1 MNALGVTLVLF
12 ASGLVLF
19 GRPVIAALGV
29 MFAVCYLTQ
38 AQAVEIAGF
47 NFTAIRIVLLVGAA
61 RVLMSGKLRAFQ
73 SSPVDKWLAGYA
85 FAALIVAYLA
95 QGSELVP
102 FYLGVIY
109 NVLLSYFVFRGFLKS
124 WPEVIEFLSLLG
136 LLIVPMALSML
147 YESATGYNMFK
158 NLGGIKDLPAL
169 REGAFRCQGAFRIS
183 ITAGVFGATLVPVFA
198 GLYMAGR
205 HRTRAAAGILSGLVI
220 TLTSM
225 SSGPMMAVVNG
236 VVALGLWRF
245 RTNMRTVRWVIVAG
259 FLCLSL
265 FMNAPIYYMFAR
277 LADFIGGHGWHRAR
291 LIEQFVNHFD
301 DWWLAGTTETGDW
314 MPTALHHGE
323 KLSADL
329 TNKFVAVG
337 VEGGLLP
344 FVLFIGAF
352 IICFKVL
359 GRALRVARESSREQ
373 EVVLWSLGCAFFA
386 HVMTLTSV
394 QYWDQM
400 ENAFY
405 MLFALIA
412 GSVGYVTDVQDSKED
427 LTHDTFADREQA
439 EAYGI

>member
-1 MNALGVTLVLF
+1 MSALGITLVLV
-12 ASGLVLF
+12 ATGLVLF

-29 MFAVCYLTQ
+29 MFAVCYVTQ

-47 NFTAIRIVLLVGAA
+47 NFTAIRIVLLAGAA
-61 RVLMSGKLRAFQ
+61 RILLSGTLRGMQ
-73 SSPVDKWLAGYA
+73 PSPVDKWLVGYA
-85 FAALIVAYLA
+85 FASLIVAYLA
-95 QGSELVP
+95 RGSEVVP
-102 FYLGVIY
+102 FYMGVIY

-124 WPEVIEFLSLLG
+124 WPDVIEFLSLLA
-136 LLIVPMALSML
+136 LLIAPMALSML

-158 NLGGIKDLPAL
+158 NLGGIPASPVV
-169 REGAFRCQGAFRIS
+169 REGGFRCQGAFRIS
-183 ITAGVFGATLVPVFA
+183 ITAGVFGATLVPIFA
-198 GLYMAGR
+198 GLYLAGL
-205 HRTRAAAGILSGLVI
+205 HRTRAVAGIISGLVI
-220 TLTSM
+220 TFTSS
-225 SSGPMMAVVNG
+225 SSGPVMAVVNG

-245 RTNMRTVRWVIVAG
+245 RTNMRNVRWVTVAG
-259 FLCLSL
+259 FFCLSL
-265 FMNAPIYYMFAR
+265 FMNAPPYYLFAR
-277 LADFIGGHGWHRAR
+277 LSDFIGGHGWHRAR
-291 LIEQFVNHFD
+291 LIEQFINHFN

-314 MPTALHHGE
+314 MPTALHHGD

-344 FVLFIGAF
+344 LVLFVGAF
-352 IICFKVL
+352 VACFKVI

-373 EVVLWSLGCAFFA
+373 EVILWCLGCTLFA

-405 MLFALIA
+405 MLLALIG
-412 GSVGYVTDVQDSKED
+412 GSVGYVADVQDSKED
-427 LTHDTFADREQA
+427 ITHDTFANREQA

>member
-1 MNALGVTLVLF
+1 MSALGVTLILV

-29 MFAVCYLTQ
+29 MFAVCYITQ

-61 RVLMSGKLRAFQ
+61 RVLMSGKLRALQ
-73 SSPVDKWLAGYA
+73 PSPVDKWLAGYA
-85 FAALIVAYLA
+85 FSALIVAYLA
-95 QGSELVP
+95 RGSEAVP
-102 FYLGVIY
+102 FYMGVIY

-124 WPEVIEFLSLLG
+124 WPDVIEFLSLLG

-158 NLGGIKDLPAL
+158 NLGGIKDLPVL

-183 ITAGVFGATLVPVFA
+183 ITAGVFGATLVPIFVGLCMA
-198 GLYMAGR
+198 GL
-205 HRTRAAAGILSGLVI
+205 HRTRAVAGILCGLVI
-220 TLTSM
+220 TLTSS
-225 SSGPMMAVVNG
+225 SSGPMMALVNG

-259 FLCLSL
+259 FVCLSL
-265 FMNAPIYYMFAR
+265 AMNAPIYYMFAR
-277 LADFIGGHGWHRAR
+277 VADFIGGHGWHRAR
-291 LIEQFVNHFD
+291 LIEQFVNHFN

-314 MPTALHHGE
+314 MPTALHFGD

-344 FVLFIGAF
+344 FFLFIGAF
-352 IICFKVL
+352 VMCFKVL
-359 GRALRVARESSREQ
+359 GRALRVAHESSREQ
-373 EVVLWSLGCAFFA
+373 EVVLWSLGCTLFA

-400 ENAFY
+400 EIAFY

-427 LTHDTFADREQA
+427 ITR
-439 EAYGI
+439 